1 MMSIKLALIRH
12 GDAPFHPID
21 SRRQL
26 SNTGRTEAMQTAQ
39 YLKEIKFTPD
49 NIIHSGLDRARDTSQ
64 IIQEAIA
71 AHLSCEVSADLKPES
86 SVHSWANNLMIWERN
101 LILVSHMPFL
111 PLLLEEICGK
121 RVFFPTAGCVILE
134 KNNSDDLDW
143 KLVQSNF

>member
-1 MMSIKLALIRH
+1 MSIKIALIRH

-21 SRRQL
+21 SHRQL
-26 SNTGRTEAMQTAQ
+26 SSTGRAEALQTAQ
-39 YLKEIKFTPD
+39 YLKEIQFKPD

-64 IIQEAIA
+64 IIQETIA
-71 AHLSCEVSADLKPES
+71 VHLTCEVSPQIKPES
-86 SVHSWANNLMIWERN
+86 SIQTWAYNLMIWEGN

-134 KNNSDDLDW
+134 KPSSDDLNW
-143 KLVQSNF
+143 KIVQSNF